1 MKISARMGASIAFLL
16 VMAMVA
22 WLGVGERAWARPGQ
36 LAQTVPTPTPSRTP
50 APPPTATDT
59 PQPAPPTNT
68 PQPPAPTNTR
78 TSSPDDEDT
87 PPPAATETPVLPP
100 TATPVPEPPT
110 PSPAAPASPA
120 ASFAAA
126 LVADP
131 PWAIPGRPVALTLTL
146 RNLSDRDLSD
156 LKARTD
162 LPSAIRVQEATSQS
176 GVVTVQGQVVSVSF
190 PTLAV
195 GATASVTVT
204 GVIAPD
210 APAGRVLDVIWAIV
224 DDQGATQ
231 SVGIILPLPPAELPP
246 TGQQ

>member
-16 VMAMVA
+16 IIATVA

-36 LAQTVPTPTPSRTP
+36 PAQTVPTPTPSRTP

-78 TSSPDDEDT
+78 TRGSGNGET
-87 PPPAATETPVLPP
+87 PAPAATETPVPP

-110 PSPAAPASPA
+110 PSPAAQAPLV
-120 ASFAAA
+120 ASFVAE
-126 LVADP
+126 VIADP
-131 PWAIPGRPVALTLTL
+131 PWAIPGRSIVLTLTL
-146 RNLSDRDLSD
+146 RNISDRELVN
-156 LKARTD
+156 LKARAD
-162 LPSAIRVQEATSQS
+162 LPSTIQVQEATSQS
-176 GVVTVQGQVVSVSF
+176 GVVTVQGQVISANF
-190 PTLAV
+190 PALAV
-195 GATASVTVT
+195 GASASVTVKGT
-204 GVIAPD
+204 IAPD

-231 SVGIILPLPPAELPP
+231 SVGVVLPLPPAELPP
-246 TGQQ
+246 TGQR